1 MFLLSFPF
9 EDEGWVW
16 PVQLFN
22 RTQGHTL
29 HSVEIIS
36 LDKKKRAAAAAE
48 SSFNTV
54 DLEAQNPMLFILFFS
69 SETSTL
75 PGSNSNRSERVL
87 LMFRGGG
94 G

>member
-16 PVQLFN
+16 PLQLFN

-29 HSVEIIS
+29 HSVEIIL
-36 LDKKKRAAAAAE
+36 LDKKRAAAAE

-54 DLEAQNPMLFILFFS
+54 DLEAQNLMLFFIFQAKLQQF
-69 SETSTL
+69 L
-75 PGSNSNRSERVL
+75 VL
-87 LMFRGGG
+87 IPTAPSVFC
-94 G
+94 